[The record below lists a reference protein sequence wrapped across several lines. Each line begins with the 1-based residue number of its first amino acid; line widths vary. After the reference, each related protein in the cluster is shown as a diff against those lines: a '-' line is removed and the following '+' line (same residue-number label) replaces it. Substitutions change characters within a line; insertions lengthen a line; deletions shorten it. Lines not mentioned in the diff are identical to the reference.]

1 MVPGHLGP
9 ATRGNAK
16 GREGLQAGPEVG
28 NHRHTGAGELGGG
41 GQTIRAARRVE
52 PLTAVLQGGK
62 GSEAHDIPDER
73 VEARGREGEP
83 EVGAG
88 DGGETGGRGDTQFAG
103 QVLAQA
109 AGEGAVPKVVEA
121 GAEGH
126 GRAAGA
132 ARGRCTAQEEG
143 GVEGEA
149 GEAVE
154 GQAPESLL
162 VAGLPA

>member
-1 MVPGHLGP
+1 MLPGHLGP

-88 DGGETGGRGDTQFAG
+88 DGGERFKPRPRVWVWVWELGPQYAADRARLRAG
-103 QVLAQA
+103 HRP
-109 AGEGAVPKVVEA
+109 GADV
-121 GAEGH
+121 
-126 GRAAGA
+126 R
-132 ARGRCTAQEEG
+132 
-143 GVEGEA
+143 
-149 GEAVE
+149 
-154 GQAPESLL
+154 
-162 VAGLPA
+162 